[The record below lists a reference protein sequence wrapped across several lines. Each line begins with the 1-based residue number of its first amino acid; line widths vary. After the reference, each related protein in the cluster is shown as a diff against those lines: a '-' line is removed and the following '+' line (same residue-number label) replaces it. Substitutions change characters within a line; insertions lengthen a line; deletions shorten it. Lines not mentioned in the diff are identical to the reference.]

1 MNSRVRRKKFLF
13 YLTTT
18 VDAELHFKIEPEV
31 VVLERVS
38 LFLFYN
44 VSDGD
49 KQIFSP
55 FLGPDRLELIIF
67 DIIGKK
73 ICNHPCRL

>member
-13 YLTTT
+13 YLMTTT

-31 VVLERVS
+31 VVVVLQKIVS
-38 LFLFYN
+38 LSLFYN

-49 KQIFSP
+49 KQIFFP
-55 FLGPDRLELIIF
+55 FLG
-67 DIIGKK
+67 GKK
-73 ICNHPCRL
+73 IAIGEIYVKCNVLSIM

>member
-13 YLTTT
+13 YLMTTT

-31 VVLERVS
+31 VVVLLQKRVS
-38 LFLFYN
+38 LFYN

-49 KQIFSP
+49 KQIFFP
-55 FLGPDRLELIIF
+55 FLG
-67 DIIGKK
+67 GKK
-73 ICNHPCRL
+73 IAIGEIYVKCNVLSIM

>member
-31 VVLERVS
+31 VVVLQKRVS
-38 LFLFYN
+38 LSLFYN

-49 KQIFSP
+49 KQIFFP
-55 FLGPDRLELIIF
+55 FLG
-67 DIIGKK
+67 GKK
-73 ICNHPCRL
+73 IAIGEIYVKCSSNNIL

>member
-13 YLTTT
+13 YLMTTT

-31 VVLERVS
+31 VVVVLQKIVS
-38 LFLFYN
+38 LSLFYN

-49 KQIFSP
+49 KQIFFP
-55 FLGPDRLELIIF
+55 IFRRKKNCDRRNL
-67 DIIGKK
+67 
-73 ICNHPCRL
+73 CQM

>member
-13 YLTTT
+13 YLTTTT

-31 VVLERVS
+31 VVVLQKRVS
-38 LFLFYN
+38 LSLFYN

-49 KQIFSP
+49 KQIFFP
-55 FLGPDRLELIIF
+55 FLG
-67 DIIGKK
+67 GKK
-73 ICNHPCRL
+73 NCDSTYY